1 MRFPRNAKIFR
12 GQIDAAPFA
21 GLFFMLLLM
30 LLLYGNSI
38 FIPGI
43 RVQLRDQTTPELEER
58 TLTVEASGRVT
69 YLGERYEV
77 ERFEERL
84 RLQAQAGR
92 LPSRVRYIVEPKAS
106 AALVTRVEQFTRELG
121 IALRPPGRRLEV
133 PPSAG
138 FPGVRNPTVVVGINL
153 NGQIF
158 VQQRLVPEESLVAR
172 LKVIAE
178 NEPMATLVL
187 QADRAVPLD
196 RITRL
201 MGMARSAGF
210 AEVLL
215 AQGPG

>member
-43 RVQLRDQTTPELEER
+43 RVQLREPTTPEPDER
-58 TLTVEASGRVT
+58 TLAVEASGRIS

-77 ERFEERL
+77 ARFEERL

-92 LPSRVRYIVEPKAS
+92 LPGRLRYIVEPKAS
-106 AALVTRVEQFTRELG
+106 PELVNRVEQFTRELG
-121 IALRPPGRRLEV
+121 IALRPPGRRMEL
-133 PPSAG
+133 PSSAG
-138 FPGVRNPTVVVGINL
+138 FPGTANPSVVVGVNL

-158 VQQRLVPEESLVAR
+158 LQQRLIPEEKLGAR
-172 LKVIAE
+172 LKAIAE
-178 NEPMATLVL
+178 NEPLVTLVL
-187 QADRAVPLD
+187 QADRAVPLE

-201 MGMARSAGF
+201 MSIARGAGF
-210 AEVLL
+210 AEILV
-215 AQGPG
+215 ANGPG